1 MMQRLAAFRL
11 IISLAAL
18 LFVAKPF
25 MGFGTFNKRTKP
37 HFLHSVLV
45 KSFTKRKPESLAEAD
60 EKAEAIHKSLT
71 SPALPLLS
79 AITFLLTLLL
89 PLIFK
94 SGMKLTS
101 GFFANIR
108 AALIPAGQTYLLTG
122 KLTI

>member
-25 MGFGTFNKRTKP
+25 MGFGTVNKHAKP
-37 HFLHSVLV
+37 HFSHSILV

-60 EKAEAIHKSLT
+60 EKAEALRNMLAN
-71 SPALPLLS
+71 PAHRLLP
-79 AITFLLTLLL
+79 AITFLLTFLL
-89 PLIFK
+89 PLVFN
-94 SGMKLTS
+94 SGIKITN
-101 GFFANIR
+101 GFFENIR
-108 AALIPAGQTYLLTG
+108 AALIPDRQTYLVTG